1 VTERG
6 RAPVLVIGVG
16 NELRGDD
23 AAGIAVARR
32 LRDGP
37 PAEIDVELE
46 QNDPTALIER
56 WRGRDAVVLVDAVA
70 SGAKPGAI
78 SRLELSNHP
87 IRKRL
92 HGSSSSHAV
101 GLDEAVELARA
112 LRQLP
117 SRVVAYV
124 VQGRRFEAGAGLSP
138 EVAAVIPALADRVL
152 DEARALDPRAD
163 GDSV

>member
-1 VTERG
+1 
-6 RAPVLVIGVG
+6 VLVIGVG

-32 LRDGP
+32 LRDGLTP
-37 PAEIDVELE
+37 GIDVELE
-46 QNDPTALIER
+46 QNDSTALIER

-78 SRLELSNHP
+78 SRLELSSHP
-87 IRKRL
+87 LGKRL
-92 HGSSSSHAV
+92 RGSSSSHAI

-112 LRQLP
+112 LGQLP

-124 VQGRRFEAGAGLSP
+124 VSGRRFDAGAGLSP
-138 EVAAVIPALADRVL
+138 EVAAVIAALADRVL
-152 DEARALDPRAD
+152 DEARTLGRCASIWSKSP
-163 GDSV
+163 